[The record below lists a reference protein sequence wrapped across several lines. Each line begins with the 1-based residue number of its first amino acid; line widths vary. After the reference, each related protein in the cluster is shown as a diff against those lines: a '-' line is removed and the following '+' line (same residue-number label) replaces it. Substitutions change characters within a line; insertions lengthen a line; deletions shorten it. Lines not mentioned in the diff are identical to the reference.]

1 MKGRNVSK
9 WPDELV
15 FAPLGGVGEIGMN
28 LGLYG
33 LGPRNR
39 RKWLAVDLGISFAP
53 PEVPGIDLIMPDVA
67 FLEREAEAGN
77 LVGLVITHGH
87 EDHVGA
93 LVDLWP
99 RLGCTVYTT
108 PFTHALAEARRLG
121 EPGAP
126 KIPFH
131 IVPTGGRTSIG
142 PFDVEFVPVAHS
154 IPDSHALAIRTPLGM
169 VVHTGDW
176 KIDPTPVVGNV
187 TDPVRFSAL
196 GDEGVRAVIC
206 DSTNAIRDGISPSEV
221 DVQKVLTEMIG
232 AAPNRVAVT
241 TFASNVARIRSI
253 AEAAMKNGREVVLVG
268 RAMERVIGVAREQH
282 MLDGLPPFR
291 SADAYGFLPRDKVV
305 AILTGSQGEPRAALA
320 RIADDDHP
328 EIALSPGDHVIFSSR
343 TIPGN
348 ERPVNR
354 IINALILQGVKVI
367 TDRDGLVHVSGH
379 PRRGEMEQMY
389 QWLRPQVSVPV
400 HGEPLHLHEHAE
412 LARRMGVREVIRL
425 VDGDVV
431 RLISADPAQGAE
443 VIEEI
448 HSGKL
453 YKDGQVLVGAD
464 DPAIAE
470 RRRLSFSGL
479 VSVAIAMSS
488 KGEVVGDPMIDL
500 SGLPRLGLGGTPL
513 DEVVEDAVLNC
524 LDGLPKGRRRDPD
537 AVAESVTRAVRGQI
551 NAAWGKKPLCHVLVI
566 TV

>member
-1 MKGRNVSK
+1 MSK
-9 WPDELV
+9 TPEELV

-33 LGPRNR
+33 LGPKHR

-53 PEVPGIDLIMPDVA
+53 PEVPGIDIIMPDVA
-67 FLEREAEAGN
+67 FLEHERAQGN

-87 EDHVGA
+87 EDHVGG
-93 LVDLWP
+93 LFDLWP
-99 RLGCTVYTT
+99 RLGCPVYTT

-131 IVPTGGRTSIG
+131 VVPSGGRVKIG
-142 PFDVEFVPVAHS
+142 PFDVEFLPVAHS
-154 IPDSHALAIRTPLGM
+154 IPDSHALALRTPLGL

-187 TDPVRFSAL
+187 TDPARFTAL
-196 GDEGVRAVIC
+196 GDEGVRAVVC
-206 DSTNAIRDGISPSEV
+206 DSTNAFRDGVSPSET
-221 DVQKVLTEMIG
+221 DVQQVLGELI
-232 AAPNRVAVT
+232 AQAPHRVAVT
-241 TFASNVARIRSI
+241 TFASNVARVRSI
-253 AEAAMKNGREVVLVG
+253 AEAAFKNGREVVLVG
-268 RAMERVIGVAREQH
+268 RAMERVVSVAREQG
-282 MLDGLPPFR
+282 MLDGLPAFR
-291 SADAYGFLPRDKVV
+291 PADAYGFLPRDKVV

-348 ERPVNR
+348 ERAVNR
-354 IINALILQGVKVI
+354 IINALVLQGVKII

-379 PRRGEMEQMY
+379 PRRGELEQMY
-389 QWLRPQVSVPV
+389 RWLRPQVSVPV
-400 HGEPLHLHEHAE
+400 HGEPLHLSEHAE
-412 LARRMGVREVIRL
+412 LARAMGVREVIRL

-431 RLISADPAQGAE
+431 RLISADPSLHAE
-443 VIEEI
+443 VIEEVPV
-448 HSGKL
+448 GRL
-453 YKDGQVLVGAD
+453 YKDGHVLINSA
-464 DPAIAE
+464 DPAVAE
-470 RRRLSFSGL
+470 RRRMSFAGL
-479 VSVAIAMSS
+479 VSVAVAMTP

-500 SGLPRLGLGGTPL
+500 SGLPELGIGGKPI
-513 DEVVEDAVLNC
+513 DDVVEEAVLDC
-524 LDGLPKGRRRDPD
+524 LDGLPKQRRRDPD
-537 AVAESVTRAVRGQI
+537 VVAESLTRAVRGQV
-551 NAAWGKKPLCHVLVI
+551 NAIWGKKPLCHVLVI

>member
-1 MKGRNVSK
+1 MSK
-9 WPDELV
+9 TPEELV

-33 LGPRNR
+33 LGPKHR

-53 PEVPGIDLIMPDVA
+53 PEIPGIDIIMPDVA
-67 FLEREAEAGN
+67 FLEHERKQGN

-87 EDHVGA
+87 EDHVGG
-93 LVDLWP
+93 LFDLWP

-131 IVPTGGRTSIG
+131 VVPSGGRVNIG
-142 PFDVEFVPVAHS
+142 PFDVEFLPVAHS
-154 IPDSHALAIRTPLGM
+154 IPDSHALALRTPLGL

-187 TDPVRFSAL
+187 TDPARFTAL
-196 GDEGVRAVIC
+196 GDEGVRAVVC
-206 DSTNAIRDGISPSEV
+206 DSTNAFRDGVSPSET
-221 DVQKVLTEMIG
+221 DVQQVLGELI
-232 AAPNRVAVT
+232 AQAPHRVAVT
-241 TFASNVARIRSI
+241 TFASNVARVRSI
-253 AEAAMKNGREVVLVG
+253 AEAAFKNGREVVLVG
-268 RAMERVIGVAREQH
+268 RAMERVVSVAREQG
-282 MLDGLPPFR
+282 MLDGLPAFR
-291 SADAYGFLPRDKVV
+291 PADAYGFLPRDKVV

-348 ERPVNR
+348 ERAVNR
-354 IINALILQGVKVI
+354 IINALVLQGVKII

-379 PRRGEMEQMY
+379 PRRGELEQMY
-389 QWLRPQVSVPV
+389 RWLRPQVSVPV
-400 HGEPLHLHEHAE
+400 HGEPLHLSEHAD
-412 LARRMGVREVIRL
+412 LARSMGVREVIRL

-431 RLISADPAQGAE
+431 RLISADPSLHAE
-443 VIEEI
+443 VIEEVPV
-448 HSGKL
+448 GRL
-453 YKDGQVLVGAD
+453 YKDGHVLINSA
-464 DPAIAE
+464 DPAVAE
-470 RRRLSFSGL
+470 RRRMSFAGL
-479 VSVAIAMSS
+479 VSVAVAMTP

-500 SGLPRLGLGGTPL
+500 SGLPELGIGGKPI
-513 DEVVEDAVLNC
+513 DDVVEEAVLDC
-524 LDGLPKGRRRDPD
+524 LDGLPKQRRRDPD
-537 AVAESVTRAVRGQI
+537 AVAESLTRAVRGQV
-551 NAAWGKKPLCHVLVI
+551 NAIWGKKPLCHVLVI

>member
-1 MKGRNVSK
+1 M
-9 WPDELV
+9 

-33 LGPRNR
+33 FGPRQR
-39 RKWLAVDLGISFAP
+39 RKWLAVDLGISFASP
-53 PEVPGIDLIMPDVA
+53 DVPGIDIIMPDVT
-67 FLEREAEAGN
+67 FLEREREQGN
-77 LVGLVITHGH
+77 LVGLVLTHGH

-99 RLGCTVYTT
+99 RLACPVYTT
-108 PFTHALAEARRLG
+108 PFTHALAEARRLN

-131 IVPTGGRTSIG
+131 VIPSGGRAQIG
-142 PFDVEFVPVAHS
+142 PFNVEFVPVAHS
-154 IPDSHALAIRTPLGM
+154 IPDSHSLAIRTSLGL

-187 TDPVRFSAL
+187 TDPARFMAL
-196 GDEGVRAVIC
+196 GDEGVRAIIC
-206 DSTNAIRDGISPSEV
+206 DSTNAIREGISPSET
-221 DVQKVLTEMIG
+221 DVQHVLAELI
-232 AAPNRVAVT
+232 AKAPARVAVT

-253 AEAAMKNGREVVLVG
+253 AEAAIRNGREVVLVG
-268 RAMERVIGVAREQH
+268 RAMERVIGVAREQRL
-282 MLDGLPPFR
+282 LDGLPAFR

-328 EIALSPGDHVIFSSR
+328 EIALSPGDHVILSSR

-348 ERPVNR
+348 ERAVNR
-354 IINALILQGVKVI
+354 IINSLILQGVKVL
-367 TDRDGLVHVSGH
+367 TDRDALVHVSGH
-379 PRRGEMEQMY
+379 PRRGELEQMY
-389 QWLRPQVSVPV
+389 KWLRPQVSVPV
-400 HGEPLHLHEHAE
+400 HGEPLHLSEHAE
-412 LARRMGVREVIRL
+412 LARGMGVREVVRL

-431 RLISADPAQGAE
+431 RLISADPSLSAE

-448 HSGKL
+448 PFGRL
-453 YKDGQVLVGAD
+453 YKDGHVLIKAAD
-464 DPAIAE
+464 AAVAE
-470 RRRLSFSGL
+470 RRRLSFAGL
-479 VSVAIAMSS
+479 VSVAVAMTA

-500 SGLPRLGLGGTPL
+500 SGLPEHGVGGKLL
-513 DEVVEDAVLNC
+513 DEVIEDAILDC
-524 LDGLPKGRRRDPD
+524 LDGLPKARRRDPD
-537 AVAESVTRAVRGQI
+537 AVAETLTRAVRNSVNQ
-551 NAAWGKKPLCHVLVI
+551 AWGKKPLCHVLVI

>member
-1 MKGRNVSK
+1 MSK

-33 LGPRNR
+33 FGPRNR
-39 RKWLAVDLGISFAP
+39 RKWLAVDLGIFFAP

-67 FLEREAEAGN
+67 FLESEREKGN

-87 EDHVGA
+87 EDHIGG

-126 KIPFH
+126 KIPFQV
-131 IVPTGGRTSIG
+131 VPSGGRVTIG

-154 IPDSHALAIRTPLGM
+154 IPDSHSLAIRTSLGL

-187 TDPVRFSAL
+187 TDPARFTAL
-196 GDEGVRAVIC
+196 GDEGVRAIIC
-206 DSTNAIRDGISPSEV
+206 DSTNAIRDGSSPSET
-221 DVQKVLTEMIG
+221 DVQQVLAEIIA
-232 AAPNRVAVT
+232 AAPHRVAVT
-241 TFASNVARIRSI
+241 TFASNVARIRSV
-253 AEAAMKNGREVVLVG
+253 AEAAMRAGREVVLVG

-282 MLDGLPPFR
+282 LLDGLPPFR
-291 SADAYGFLPRDKVV
+291 SVEAYGYLPREKVV
-305 AILTGSQGEPRAALA
+305 AVLTGSQGEPRAALA

-328 EIALSPGDHVIFSSR
+328 EIALSPGDQVIFSSR

-348 ERPVNR
+348 ERAVNR
-354 IINALILQGVKVI
+354 IINALVLQGVKVI

-379 PRRGEMEQMY
+379 PRRGELEQMY
-389 QWLRPQVSVPV
+389 QWLRPQIAVPV
-400 HGEPLHLHEHAE
+400 HGEPLHLSEHAD
-412 LARRMGVREVIRL
+412 LARRMGAREVIRI
-425 VDGDVV
+425 VDGDMV
-431 RLISADPAQGAE
+431 RLASADPALPAE

-448 HSGKL
+448 HTGRL
-453 YKDGQVLVGAD
+453 YKDGHVLVGAS
-464 DPAIAE
+464 DPAISE
-470 RRRLSFSGL
+470 RRRMSFAGL
-479 VSVAIAMSS
+479 VSVAVAMTA

-500 SGLPRLGLGGTPL
+500 SGLPKLGTGGRPL
-513 DEVVEDAVLNC
+513 DEVVEDAVLDC
-524 LDGLPKGRRRDPD
+524 LDGLPKARRRDPD
-537 AVAESVTRAVRGQI
+537 AVAESLTRAVRGSV
-551 NAAWGKKPLCHVLVI
+551 NAMWGKKPLCHVLVI
-566 TV
+566 GV

>member
-1 MKGRNVSK
+1 MSK

-33 LGPRNR
+33 FGPRNR

-53 PEVPGIDLIMPDVA
+53 PEVPGIDLIMPDVS
-67 FLEREAEAGN
+67 FLEDQVDAGN

-87 EDHVGA
+87 EDHIGA

-108 PFTHALAEARRLG
+108 PFTHALAEVRRLG

-131 IVPTGGRTSIG
+131 VVPTGGRVRID
-142 PFDVEFVPVAHS
+142 PFDVEFLPVAHS
-154 IPDSHALAIRTPLGM
+154 IPDSHALAIRTPLGL

-187 TDPVRFSAL
+187 TDPARFSAL
-196 GDEGVRAVIC
+196 GDECVRAVVC

-221 DVQKVLTEMIG
+221 DVQGVLAELIA
-232 AAPNRVAVT
+232 AAPHRVAVT

-253 AEAAMKNGREVVLVG
+253 AEAAMKTGREVVLVG
-268 RAMERVIGVAREQH
+268 RAMERVVSVAREQH

-291 SADAYGFLPRDKVV
+291 PADAYGFLPRDKVV

-328 EIALSPGDHVIFSSR
+328 EIALSPGDQVIFSSR

-354 IINALILQGVKVI
+354 IINALVLQGVKVI
-367 TDRDGLVHVSGH
+367 TDRDALVHVSGH
-379 PRRGEMEQMY
+379 PRRGELEQMY

-400 HGEPLHLHEHAE
+400 HGEPLHLAEHAD
-412 LARRMGVREVIRL
+412 LARRMGAREVVRL

-431 RLISADPAQGAE
+431 RLVSADPELGAE
-443 VIEEI
+443 VIEELPA
-448 HSGKL
+448 GRL
-453 YKDGQVLVGAD
+453 YKDGQVLIGAD
-464 DPAIAE
+464 DPAVAE
-470 RRRLSFSGL
+470 RRRLSFAGL
-479 VSVAIAMSS
+479 VSVAVAMSA

-500 SGLPRLGLGGTPL
+500 SGLPRHGIGGKPL
-513 DEVVEDAVLNC
+513 DDVVEEAVLDC
-524 LDGLPKGRRRDPD
+524 LDGLPKPRRRDPD
-537 AVAESVTRAVRGQI
+537 AVAESVTRAVRGSV